1 MATQRRWCRVSA
13 KLEHTW
19 WRHSGWVRAGATPRC
34 LPPSV
39 VAAERSPAGAWA
51 CRFGHRQHG
60 SPGFVRDSPG
70 LAPRQGRTCSHP
82 RLLLLRGITYRVCAA
97 GRRVHAWKAAMQ
109 VRLLRR
115 LQRAGHCRP
124 LWTKHRLRTL
134 ATPRSRTYAWYVP
147 RRGSTVLGLLLTRC
161 VCVCVWRVRLYW
173 KASRSSCRTWRTRA
187 SLSLGR
193 RLSTSMQSAC
203 ASACSSAARL
213 APHPRSCHASAVR
226 SS

>member
-39 VAAERSPAGAWA
+39 FDAGSSPAVAWA
-51 CRFGHRQHG
+51 CRFGHREHG
-60 SPGFVRDSPG
+60 SPRFVRDSPG

-147 RRGSTVLGLLLTRC
+147 RRGSTVPGLAVDPL
-161 VCVCVWRVRLYW
+161 CVWLWLCVACQTVLEGITELMSDLENTRIPITRQAPLHIHAKCVRL
-173 KASRSSCRTWRTRA
+173 C
-187 SLSLGR
+187 
-193 RLSTSMQSAC
+193 
-203 ASACSSAARL
+203 
-213 APHPRSCHASAVR
+213 V
-226 SS
+226 